1 MSEMKMGRLF
11 KLKRVT
17 AIVLAALLI
26 TVTLPCQVQA
36 KTHSSVPAESLS
48 IYLNAG
54 GKTELLHT
62 YTLQEM
68 TNLMD
73 GKNVKYSSIDAMPA
87 RVLTVG
93 SGVYLNTL
101 ISDLG
106 KLAGKE
112 LTDFETLKF
121 TATDGWTRTY
131 TKAQLFQTKYYY
143 KDLFRTETWNST
155 KGTVDESAARSGAEV
170 KPMLAVYSWQGRV
183 LDRIDDEAALTGELT
198 SETVFRL
205 CFGMTQ
211 EDLTSG
217 ESTTSEYGKWINQI
231 EITAGGDTLP
241 QSAEWDSHFEDVKE
255 SDWFYDAVKFASE
268 NNLFQG
274 SGENSFSP
282 GGTMTRAMFVTVLGR
297 LAQADTKKY
306 SSEFGDVEKDQYYA
320 GYVAWA
326 SINGIVNGS
335 GDGTFRPDDKIT
347 REQLALILYRFAR
360 QSGADV
366 SNTNV
371 AKAAAYPDFEIV
383 MGAAKPAVC
392 WAVNEGILNGSNGK
406 LEPKGQA
413 SRAQVAQMI
422 KNFAGNGGS
431 K

>member
-1 MSEMKMGRLF
+1 MKKENNFTVKRLM
-11 KLKRVT
+11 

-26 TVTLPCQVQA
+26 TGIWPGQIQA
-36 KTHSSVPAESLS
+36 KTHSSVPAETLS

-73 GKNVKYSSIDAMPA
+73 GRNVKYSSIDAMPA

-93 SGVYLNTL
+93 SGVSISTL
-101 ISDLG
+101 ISDLSNT
-106 KLAGKE
+106 AGKD
-112 LTDFETLKF
+112 LTEFESLKF

-131 TKAQLFQTKYYY
+131 TRAQLFQTRYYY
-143 KDLFRTETWNST
+143 KDLFRTATWNST
-155 KGTVDESAARSGAEV
+155 KGTVDESVSKGGTEV
-170 KPMLAVYSWQGRV
+170 PPMLAVYSWQGRV
-183 LDRIDDEAALTGELT
+183 LDRIDDESTLTGELT

-205 CFGMTQ
+205 CLGMAP

-231 EITAGGDTLP
+231 ELNAGGGDGALS
-241 QSAEWDSHFEDVKE
+241 QSAEWDNNFTDVKE
-255 SDWFYDAVKFASE
+255 SDWFYGAVKFASE
-268 NNLFQG
+268 NKLFQG
-274 SGENSFSP
+274 SGETTFSP

-297 LAQADTKKY
+297 MAQADTKKY
-306 SSEFGDVEKDQYYA
+306 SSEYGDVAEDQYYA

-326 SINGIVNGS
+326 SVNGIVSGS
-335 GDGTFRPDDKIT
+335 GDGTFRPDDRIT
-347 REQLALILYRFAR
+347 REQLALILYRYAR
-360 QSGADV
+360 QTGADV
-366 SNTNV
+366 SNTNEV
-371 AKAAAYPDFEIV
+371 KAAAYPDFKTV
-383 MGAAKPAVC
+383 MDAAKPAVC
-392 WAVNEGILNGSNGK
+392 WAVNKGILNGSGGR

-422 KNFAGNGGS
+422 KNFVENGGL

>member
-1 MSEMKMGRLF
+1 MKTGSLF
-11 KLKRVT
+11 KVKRLT

-26 TVTLPCQVQA
+26 VGTLPCQVQA
-36 KTHSSVPAESLS
+36 KTHSSAPAESLS
-48 IYLNAG
+48 VYLNAG
-54 GKTELLHT
+54 GKAELIHT

-73 GKNVKYSSIDAMPA
+73 GRNVKYSSIDAMPA

-93 SGVYLNTL
+93 SGVYLSTL
-101 ISDLG
+101 ISDLS
-106 KLAGKE
+106 KLAGKN
-112 LTDFETLKF
+112 LTDFKTLKF

-143 KDLFRTETWNST
+143 KDLFRTESWNSI
-155 KGTVDESAARSGAEV
+155 KGTADASVAGSGAEV
-170 KPMLAVYSWQGRV
+170 WPMLAVYSWQGRV
-183 LDRIDDEAALTGELT
+183 LDRIDDEASLTGEFT

-205 CFGMTQ
+205 CFGMAP

-231 EITAGGDTLP
+231 EITTGGEALP
-241 QSAEWDSHFEDVKE
+241 QSAEWNNRFRDVKE
-255 SDWFYDAVKFASE
+255 SDWFYGAVKFASE

-274 SGENSFSP
+274 SGENTFSP

-306 SSEFGDVEKDQYYA
+306 SSEFDDVVKDQYYA

-326 SINGIVNGS
+326 AVNGIVSGS
-335 GDGTFRPDDKIT
+335 GDGNFKPDDRIT
-347 REQLALILYRFAR
+347 REQLALILYRYAR
-360 QSGADV
+360 QTGADV
-366 SNTNV
+366 SNTNE

-383 MGAAKPAVC
+383 MGAAKSAVC

-422 KNFAGNGGS
+422 KNFAGSGGL